1 MVIITLTFVMLYSRL
16 GLPKFVSIRHADSR
30 SIRPVKML
38 RTNLNIV
45 GRNNVTIAI
54 GPTTGFLVYRKGASK
69 SVLVSTKS
77 DSNGTFVIVFAT
89 TGTAFNTDLG
99 LRRNFQLTF
108 FNRSIS
114 RTANA
119 TTTMRKHHAK
129 SRFGV
134 ISVGEVCEIRL
145 STINA

>member
-1 MVIITLTFVMLYSRL
+1 MVIIPLAFVMLHCRL
-16 GLPKFVSIRHADSR
+16 GLPKFVSIRHANSR
-30 SIRPVKML
+30 SIRPVKIL

-69 SVLVSTKS
+69 SVIVSTKS
-77 DSNGTFVIVFAT
+77 DANGTLVIVFAT
-89 TGTAFNTDLG
+89 IGTAFYTDLG

-114 RTANA
+114 RPSNAPTA
-119 TTTMRKHHAK
+119 MRNHHTK

-134 ISVGEVCEIRL
+134 ISVGEVSEIRL
-145 STINA
+145 STIKA